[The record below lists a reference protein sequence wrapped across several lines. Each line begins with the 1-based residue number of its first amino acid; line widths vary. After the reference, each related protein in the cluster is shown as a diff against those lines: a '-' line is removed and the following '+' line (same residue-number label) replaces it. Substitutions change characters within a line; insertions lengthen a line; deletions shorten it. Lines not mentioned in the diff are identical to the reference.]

1 MAATLCVRKGAGGG
15 AIVSR
20 TPSCLLVRV
29 RRDSVSAARSSIRAG
44 RAEVERFDAMG

>member
-1 MAATLCVRKGAGGG
+1 MLTALCVRKGTEGG

-20 TPSCLLVRV
+20 TPSSLLVRV
-29 RRDSVSAARSSIRAG
+29 RRDSVSAGRSSIRAG